1 MPIGTT
7 QFSNFPYYER
17 LDLLLAASCAN
28 GYINPAKQSELVRCE
43 LTEPL
48 RAHAFGIKDS
58 NMEVAIARRTD
69 LFNRFLQ
76 DDRLCQLPLYHY
88 DRTLCLRTLWRFWL
102 PLALDLNDLRVQ
114 VQRPIVQG
122 VLGGQ
127 GTGKTTLAQALNLLL
142 EELGWATIALSIDD
156 LYKTHA
162 EREQLKANDPRFI
175 RRGPPGTHDID
186 LGLSLLDR
194 VQSQQFPIDV
204 PRFDKSLH
212 AGDGD
217 RTEPLQVNQADIVL
231 FEGWFVGVE
240 PVDAAVFEDAPEP
253 IVTDADRQFARDCNA
268 KLHDYLPLWQRCDRI
283 AVLNPVDYRLSQ
295 QWRKQAEHDAI
306 ALGKAGMSDVEIAT
320 FVEYFWK
327 ALHPDLFITPLIE
340 RSHLVVCI
348 ESDHSVGDIYGKL
361 ASISPPH

>member
-17 LDLLLAASCAN
+17 LDLLLSASCAN

-48 RAHAFGIKDS
+48 RAHAFGIDS
-58 NMEVAIARRTD
+58 GNMTLAIAHRTE
-69 LFNRFLQ
+69 LFNRFLR
-76 DDRLCQLPLYHY
+76 DDRLSEFPLYDH

-102 PLALDLNDLRVQ
+102 PFAINLANLRTQ
-114 VQRPIVQG
+114 VKRPIIQG
-122 VLGGQ
+122 ILGGQ
-127 GTGKTTLAQALNLLL
+127 GTGKTTLAKALSLVLK
-142 EELGWATIALSIDD
+142 ELGWATIALSIDD

-162 EREQLKANDPRFI
+162 EREQLKLDDPRFT
-175 RRGPPGTHDID
+175 RRGPPGTHDVS
-186 LGLSLLDR
+186 LGLELLDR
-194 VQSQQFPIDV
+194 VQAQQFPIHV

-217 RTEPLQVNQADIVL
+217 RIEPRPVNQADILL

-240 PVDAAVFEDAPEP
+240 PVDVAMFDQAPEP
-253 IVTDADRQFARDCNA
+253 ITTEADRQFARDCNA
-268 KLHDYLPLWQRCDRI
+268 KLHEYLPLWERCDRI
-283 AVLNPVDYRLSQ
+283 AVLNPVDYHLSQ
-295 QWRKQAEHDAI
+295 QWRMQAEHDAI
-306 ALGKAGMSDVEIAT
+306 ALGKAGMSDTDIAA

-327 ALHPDLFITPLIE
+327 ALHPDLFIAPLVE

-348 ESDHSVGDIYGKL
+348 ESDHSVGHIYGKL
-361 ASISPPH
+361 PFV

>member
-28 GYINPAKQSELVRCE
+28 GYINSAKRSELVRCE

-48 RAHAFGIKDS
+48 RAHAFGIDS
-58 NMEVAIARRTD
+58 HNMDVVIAQRTD

-76 DDRLCQLPLYHY
+76 DDRLSEFPLY
-88 DRTLCLRTLWRFWL
+88 DDNPTLCLRTLWRFWL
-102 PLALDLNDLRVQ
+102 PLAINLANLRSQ
-114 VQRPIVQG
+114 ADRPIIQG
-122 VLGGQ
+122 ILGGQ
-127 GTGKTTLAQALNLLL
+127 GTGKTTLAKALSLLL
-142 EELGWATIALSIDD
+142 KELGSATIALSIDD

-162 EREQLKANDPRFI
+162 ERQQLKAEDPRFI

-186 LGLSLLDR
+186 LGLDLLDR
-194 VQSQQFPIDV
+194 VQVQQFPIHV

-217 RTEPLQVNQADIVL
+217 RIEPLEVNQADIVL

-240 PVDAAVFEDAPEP
+240 PVDAAMFDQAPDP
-253 IVTDADRQFARDCNA
+253 IVTEADRQFARDCNI
-268 KLHDYLPLWQRCDRI
+268 KLRDYLPLWQRCDRL
-283 AVLNPVDYRLSQ
+283 AVLKPVDYRLSQ
-295 QWRKQAEHDAI
+295 QWRMQAEHDAI
-306 ALGKAGMSDVEIAT
+306 ALGKDGMSDAEIAA

-327 ALHPDLFITPLIE
+327 ALHPNLFIAPLVE

-348 ESDHSVGDIYGKL
+348 ESDHSVGHIYGKL
-361 ASISPPH
+361 PSM

>member
-48 RAHAFGIKDS
+48 RAHAFGIYEG
-58 NMEVAIARRTD
+58 NMEVAIARRTA
-69 LFNRFLQ
+69 LFNRFSQ
-76 DDRLCQLPLYHY
+76 DGRLSKFPLYHY

-102 PLALDLNDLRVQ
+102 PLAIDLANLQ
-114 VQRPIVQG
+114 SQANRPIVQG
-122 VLGGQ
+122 ILGGQ
-127 GTGKTTLAQALNLLL
+127 GTGKTTLAQALSLLL
-142 EELGWATIALSIDD
+142 NELGLATIALSIDD
-156 LYKTHA
+156 LYKTHT
-162 EREQLKANDPRFI
+162 EREQLKAQDPRFI
-175 RRGPPGTHDID
+175 RRGPPGTHDIEM
-186 LGLSLLDR
+186 GLDLLDR
-194 VQSQQFPIDV
+194 VQAQQFPLHV

-217 RTEPLQVNQADIVL
+217 RIEPLQVDQADIVL

-240 PVDAAVFEDAPEP
+240 PVEISAFDQAPEP
-253 IVTDADRQFARDCNA
+253 IVTEADRQFARDCNT
-268 KLHDYLPLWQRCDRI
+268 KLRDYLPLWERCDRI
-283 AVLNPVDYRLSQ
+283 AVLNPVDYHLSQ
-295 QWRKQAEHDAI
+295 QWRLQAEHDAI
-306 ALGKAGMSDVEIAT
+306 ALGKAGMSDAEIAT

-327 ALHPDLFITPLIE
+327 ALHPDLFIAPLVE
-340 RSHLVVCI
+340 RSHLVICI

-361 ASISPPH
+361 PSVS